1 VPGHSGAEA
10 RARLAKYRFTG
21 LYAAG
26 NSPKLGHQVT
36 VTAEKLDTLQAVELA
51 EGVEIRL
58 RVAGPMLRAGAYG
71 LDLLIRGLVM
81 FVAAIGLAVLGI
93 AIGQRL
99 ERGFMMLAWFLM
111 EWFYPV
117 LFEAGRLGAT
127 PGKRL
132 LG

>member
-1 VPGHSGAEA
+1 M
-10 RARLAKYRFTG
+10 
-21 LYAAG
+21 
-26 NSPKLGHQVT
+26 
-36 VTAEKLDTLQAVELA
+36 TAEKLDTLQAVELA

-117 LFEAGRLGAT
+117 LFEAGRRGAT